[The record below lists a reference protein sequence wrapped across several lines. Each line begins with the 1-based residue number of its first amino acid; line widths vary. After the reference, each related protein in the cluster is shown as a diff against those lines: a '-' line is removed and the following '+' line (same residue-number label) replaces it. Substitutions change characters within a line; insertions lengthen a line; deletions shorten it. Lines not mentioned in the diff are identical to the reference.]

1 MKFQIERT
9 SSWWSEDGKAPCE
22 GAVLMKEGTS
32 TDLPVYTI
40 DIESVEDLVELMKR
54 EGEIIIKEGGYMNDG
69 LPVIEI
75 YDTYRE

>member
-9 SSWWSEDGKAPCE
+9 SDWIGEKLPCE
-22 GAVLMKEGTS
+22 GAVLMRKGTS
-32 TDLPVYTI
+32 IVDPVYII
-40 DIESVEDLVELMKR
+40 DIASLEDLVKLMEKK
-54 EGEIIIKEGGYMNDG
+54 GEIIIKEGYKDGG

>member
-1 MKFQIERT
+1 MKFEIERT
-9 SSWWSEDGKAPCE
+9 SFWYKDEMKEPCE
-22 GAVLMKEGTS
+22 GAVLMKAGTS
-32 TDLPVYTI
+32 TTDPVYTI

-54 EGEIIIKEGGYMNDG
+54 EGEIIIKASYKDGG

>member
-9 SSWWSEDGKAPCE
+9 SDWIGEKLPCE

-40 DIESVEDLVELMKR
+40 DIESLEDLV
-54 EGEIIIKEGGYMNDG
+54 
-69 LPVIEI
+69 
-75 YDTYRE
+75 

>member
-9 SSWWSEDGKAPCE
+9 SDWIGEKLPCD
-22 GAVLMKEGTS
+22 GAVLMRKGTS
-32 TDLPVYTI
+32 IIDPVYII
-40 DIESVEDLVELMKR
+40 DIASLEDLVKLMEK
-54 EGEIIIKEGGYMNDG
+54 EGEIIIKEGYKGVE

>member
-9 SSWWSEDGKAPCE
+9 SDWIGEKLPCE
-22 GAVLMKEGTS
+22 GAVLMKAGTS
-32 TDLPVYTI
+32 TTDPVYTI
-40 DIESVEDLVELMKR
+40 DIESVEDLVKLMEK
-54 EGEIIIKEGGYMNDG
+54 EGEIIIKANYKDGG

>member
-9 SSWWSEDGKAPCE
+9 SDWIGEKLPCE
-22 GAVLMKEGTS
+22 GAVLMRKGTS
-32 TDLPVYTI
+32 IVDPVYII

-54 EGEIIIKEGGYMNDG
+54 EGEIIIKASYKDGG

>member
-1 MKFQIERT
+1 
-9 SSWWSEDGKAPCE
+9 
-22 GAVLMKEGTS
+22 MKEGTS

-40 DIESVEDLVELMKR
+40 DLESLEDLVKLTEK
-54 EGEIIIKEGGYMNDG
+54 EGEIIIKKSYEGVG

>member
-9 SSWWSEDGKAPCE
+9 SDWIGEKLPCE
-22 GAVLMKEGTS
+22 GAVLMRKGTS
-32 TDLPVYTI
+32 IVDPVYIINI
-40 DIESVEDLVELMKR
+40 DSMEDLVKLMEK
-54 EGEIIIKEGGYMNDG
+54 EGEIIVKGSYKDVG

>member
-9 SSWWSEDGKAPCE
+9 SDWIGEKLPCE

-32 TDLPVYTI
+32 TTDPVYTI

-54 EGEIIIKEGGYMNDG
+54 EGEIIIKESYEDG
-69 LPVIEI
+69 ELPVIEI

>member
-9 SSWWSEDGKAPCE
+9 SDWIGEKLPCE
-22 GAVLMKEGTS
+22 GAVLMRKGTS
-32 TDLPVYTI
+32 IVDPVYIINI
-40 DIESVEDLVELMKR
+40 DSMEDLVKLMEK
-54 EGEIIIKEGGYMNDG
+54 EGEIIIKEGYKGVE

>member
-32 TDLPVYTI
+32 TTDPVYTI

-54 EGEIIIKEGGYMNDG
+54 EGEIIIKKSYEDVG

>member
-9 SSWWSEDGKAPCE
+9 SDWIGEKLPCE

-32 TDLPVYTI
+32 TDLPVYVI
-40 DIESVEDLVELMKR
+40 NIESVEDLVELMKK
-54 EGEIIIKEGGYMNDG
+54 EGEIIIKESYEGVG

>member
-9 SSWWSEDGKAPCE
+9 SDWIGEKLPCE

-40 DIESVEDLVELMKR
+40 DIESLEDLVKLTEK
-54 EGEIIIKEGGYMNDG
+54 EDEISIKKSYEDGG

>member
-32 TDLPVYTI
+32 ITDPVYTI

-54 EGEIIIKEGGYMNDG
+54 EGEIIIKKSYEDVG